1 MSDKDTYKPVK
12 DYANEKGLT
21 VQAVYQAIKRGTLQS
36 KKIGSY
42 TLVKV

>member
-1 MSDKDTYKPVK
+1 MSDKDIYKPVK

-21 VQAVYQAIKRGTLQS
+21 VQAVYQAIKRGKLKS